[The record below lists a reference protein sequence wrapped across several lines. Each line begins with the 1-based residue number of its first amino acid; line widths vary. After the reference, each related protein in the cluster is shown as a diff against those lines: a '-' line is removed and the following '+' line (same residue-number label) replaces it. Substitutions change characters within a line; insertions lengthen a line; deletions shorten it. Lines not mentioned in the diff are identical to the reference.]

1 MLTENT
7 ASISGIPWLAATI
20 MRAIE
25 FSDTT
30 DQAVQTRRVLDGLD
44 SDALHA
50 CATVNRDGLL
60 SVQLLNTT
68 KEAIQYKLQIAGQY
82 ADIAIPANSVQTVG
96 VQL

>member
-1 MLTENT
+1 MIDT
-7 ASISGIPWLAATI
+7 ATREVYYTPIFYVLAQFSRTI
-20 MRAIE
+20 RPG
-25 FSDTT
+25 

-82 ADIAIPANSVQTVG
+82 ADIAIPANSVQTVR